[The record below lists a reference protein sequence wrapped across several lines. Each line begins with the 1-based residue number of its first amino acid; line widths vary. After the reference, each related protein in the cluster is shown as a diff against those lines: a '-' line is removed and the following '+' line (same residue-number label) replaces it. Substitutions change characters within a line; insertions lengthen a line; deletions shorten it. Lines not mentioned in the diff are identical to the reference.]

1 MLAYFLTSG
10 WLAMEIAAAA
20 AGARMRLMYADRPR
34 LPECCASRPRAEIG
48 LQYAMANWVFSC
60 RAPFK
65 CENRVSV
72 LNTPQNWTYTQKH
85 HGKKAWLSKKSGAEQ
100 SSEVFTVDVTLGGD
114 GSLERTV
121 ILDYLRSYEGMSAFT
136 VACTTTCSNEIDA
149 PAVALDGLWTQHMT
163 VADEA
168 TVCTTKC
175 AQIRLIVAPTL
186 STNTT
191 AEHLARSH
199 SKKDGTV
206 DGHRIIL
213 FAISSR
219 TSIGA
224 GRNRVEP
231 LDPNAA
237 EEPLVFQH
245 DGMHCVV

>member
-20 AGARMRLMYADRPR
+20 AGAQMRLMYADRPR
-34 LPECCASRPRAEIG
+34 PPECCASRSRAEIP
-48 LQYAMANWVFSC
+48 LQYSMANWIFSC
-60 RAPFK
+60 RAPFR

-72 LNTPQNWTYTQKH
+72 LNTPQYWTYAHNH
-85 HGKKAWLSKKSGAEQ
+85 HGKKAWLSKKVGAGQ
-100 SSEVFTVDVTLGGD
+100 SSEVLTVDVTLGGD
-114 GSLERTV
+114 GRVEHTV
-121 ILDYLRSYEGMSAFT
+121 TLDYLRSYEGMSAFN
-136 VACTTTCSNEIDA
+136 VACITTCSNEIDA

-175 AQIRLIVAPTL
+175 AQIRLVVAPIL
-186 STNTT
+186 SSNTS

-219 TSIGA
+219 IS